1 MTGLRFPMPFFAA
14 AILATTALLAGCQH
28 GPGGT
33 IDPFGRTTIPPPPTG
48 AASIHSRGSQ
58 YYGSNPKPMV
68 PVAATKTNTTA
79 ATSPQPSTST
89 QGAAQTATW
98 VSNASKTAP
107 VTNPTNR
114 LQPIP
119 PYETKNSS
127 VKPPP
132 GATPPPPTATA
143 VTAPA
148 ATVKA
153 SVTPPPAATSPAPK
167 PATAPSP
174 ASAAPVDPTAPLQWS
189 HGKPDPAVKPA
200 VATTPVT
207 GQNVTVRR
215 EPVADNPPRKSRYGH
230 SKDYTSLRGQLEYSA
245 SNRVWKIRYIPI
257 HGQQDAYGGEFVL
270 SNPAKLEA
278 FQSGDYVTIKGA
290 IVAAGASTGNT
301 GGPQYAPNQVAPLVP

>member
-1 MTGLRFPMPFFAA
+1 MTGLRFPMPLFAA
-14 AILATTALLAGCQH
+14 SLLVSAALLTGCQH

-58 YYGSNPKPMV
+58 YYGSNPKPLV
-68 PVAATKTNTTA
+68 PVAVAKTNATA
-79 ATSPQPSTST
+79 ATPS
-89 QGAAQTATW
+89 QGGAQAATW

-107 VTNPTNR
+107 PMNPTNR

-119 PYETKNSS
+119 PYEAESSS

-132 GATPPPPTATA
+132 GATPPPSAATTR

-148 ATVKA
+148 ATAKA
-153 SVTPPPAATSPAPK
+153 SVTPAPAATSIAPK
-167 PATAPSP
+167 PAAAPSP

-189 HGKPDPAVKPA
+189 HGKSDPAVQPA

-215 EPVADNPPRKSRYGH
+215 EPVAENPPRKSRYGH

-245 SNRVWKIRYIPI
+245 SNRVWRIRYIPI

-270 SNPAKLEA
+270 SDRAKLEA
-278 FQSGDYVTIKGA
+278 FQSGDYVTIEGA
-290 IVAAGASTGNT
+290 IVAAAASTGNT
-301 GGPQYAPNQVAPLVP
+301 GRPQYAPHQVSRLAP

>member
-68 PVAATKTNTTA
+68 PVAATKTNTAA

-98 VSNASKTAP
+98 VSNASTTAP

-127 VKPPP
+127 VK
-132 GATPPPPTATA
+132 
-143 VTAPA
+143 
-148 ATVKA
+148 
-153 SVTPPPAATSPAPK
+153 PPPAATSPAPK

-270 SNPAKLEA
+270 SDPAKLEA